1 MHGCMGTVVIKGTL
15 SQCSSISIRSSIRG
29 GGRSIGSSSLRPGS
43 VAGKPQQRQS
53 VRMLQRETGN
63 TSPRLL
69 EYKY

>member
-15 SQCSSISIRSSIRG
+15 SQFSSISIRSSIRG

-53 VRMLQRETGN
+53 VRMLQQRDRRYQPSFTGV
-63 TSPRLL
+63 
-69 EYKY
+69 